1 MDDKNPVLRT
11 YNESNVKLSKI
22 QIQKENE
29 IFYIIKTALIF
40 DILQLK
46 LVSNKF
52 SVKRAIDEYFSEVIY
67 TKSSS
72 A

>member
-52 SVKRAIDEYFSEVIY
+52 SVK
-67 TKSSS
+67 
-72 A
+72 